1 MKLSLALLALFAV
14 VSSAFELPTVMN
26 RRAAL
31 ARIAAAAPLAALAQ
45 QAQAARVSNAA
56 ISANWMESASSNTVL
71 GVAKPGSVYGSAE
84 PVLKSIGRPA
94 TVDEFGSA
102 VPKSAKYS
110 AGEAANRVTVTG
122 EQKVPASAY
131 ARLLAK

>member
-84 PVLKSIGRPA
+84 PVLKCKLA
-94 TVDEFGSA
+94 L
-102 VPKSAKYS
+102 
-110 AGEAANRVTVTG
+110 
-122 EQKVPASAY
+122 
-131 ARLLAK
+131 ARKPNLSLARALVLCPPLL